1 MKNDL
6 PSLTLSQAGEAIS
19 IITEELIKWGG
30 CMAESK
36 SRLLYILQYLWL
48 KTDAEH
54 YATTGD
60 ILTYLQENDIRCD
73 RKTIPGDIQKLC
85 DIGIDIEEERS
96 RENRYS
102 LSSHLLTLP
111 ELKLLIDAVESSKFI
126 TAKKSAELIEKLSRM
141 SSIYQAAELKSN
153 LYVSE
158 RVKSFNEQIYY
169 AINSIQEGIFSGL
182 EIHFKYYE
190 YTVEKRKQL
199 RHGGEVYTVSP
210 YSLVWE
216 NDNYYLVC
224 YCEKHEKICR
234 YRVDRMT
241 QVTVTDIPRREL
253 SEEEKTEVTNR
264 QTIYG
269 MYGGELMTLQLQ
281 FDNKLIDVVM
291 DRFGEKTI
299 CHKNSDNTFYI
310 NEEVQVAPT
319 FWGWLF
325 QFGSQAKVLGPERA
339 VEMAKDAI
347 SDIAD
352 CYK

>member
-1 MKNDL
+1 MTGVSRQKQKLLTMKKL
-6 PSLTLSQAGEAIS
+6 FET
-19 IITEELIKWGG
+19 
-30 CMAESK
+30 
-36 SRLLYILQYLWL
+36 
-48 KTDAEH
+48 KTDEKHTITGNRLIEILGDYGIKAE
-54 YATTGD
+54 
-60 ILTYLQENDIRCD
+60 
-73 RKTIPGDIQKLC
+73 RKTIYDDIKTLC
-85 DIGIDIEEERS
+85 DSGMDFEITKDGLSNAYYLAQRLFQDEEL
-96 RENRYS
+96 YV
-102 LSSHLLTLP
+102 LA
-111 ELKLLIDAVESSKFI
+111 DAVASSRFL
-126 TAKKSAELIEKLSRM
+126 TQKKSKELLKKIQSLTSEHKAKDLRRM
-141 SSIYQAAELKSN
+141 VYASIRTKT
-153 LYVSE
+153 
-158 RVKSFNEQIYY
+158 FNEQIYY

-299 CHKNSDNTFYI
+299 CHKNSDNTFYK
-310 NEEVQVAPT
+310 NEEVQVEKT

-325 QFGSQAKVLGPERA
+325 KFGSQSKVLGPERA

>member
-1 MKNDL
+1 MTGVSRQKQKLLTMKKL
-6 PSLTLSQAGEAIS
+6 FET
-19 IITEELIKWGG
+19 
-30 CMAESK
+30 
-36 SRLLYILQYLWL
+36 
-48 KTDAEH
+48 KTDEKHTITGNRLIEILGDYGIKAE
-54 YATTGD
+54 
-60 ILTYLQENDIRCD
+60 
-73 RKTIPGDIQKLC
+73 RKTIYDDIKTLC
-85 DIGIDIEEERS
+85 DSGMDIEITKDGHSNAYYLAQRLFQDEEL
-96 RENRYS
+96 YV
-102 LSSHLLTLP
+102 LA
-111 ELKLLIDAVESSKFI
+111 DAVASSRFL
-126 TAKKSAELIEKLSRM
+126 TQKKSKELLKKIQSLTSEHKAKDLRRM
-141 SSIYQAAELKSN
+141 V
-153 LYVSE
+153 YVSN
-158 RVKSFNEQIYY
+158 RTKTFNEQIYY

-182 EIHFKYYE
+182 EIHFKYY
-190 YTVEKRKQL
+190 
-199 RHGGEVYTVSP
+199 
-210 YSLVWE
+210 
-216 NDNYYLVC
+216 DVC

>member
-1 MKNDL
+1 MTGVSRQKQKLLTMKKL
-6 PSLTLSQAGEAIS
+6 FET
-19 IITEELIKWGG
+19 
-30 CMAESK
+30 
-36 SRLLYILQYLWL
+36 
-48 KTDAEH
+48 KTDEKHTITGNRLIEILGDYGIKAE
-54 YATTGD
+54 
-60 ILTYLQENDIRCD
+60 
-73 RKTIPGDIQKLC
+73 RKTIYDDIKTLC
-85 DIGIDIEEERS
+85 NSGMDIEITKDGHSNAYYLAQRLFQDEEL
-96 RENRYS
+96 YV
-102 LSSHLLTLP
+102 LA
-111 ELKLLIDAVESSKFI
+111 DAVASSRFL
-126 TAKKSAELIEKLSRM
+126 TQKKSKELLKKIQSLTSEHKAKDLRRM
-141 SSIYQAAELKSN
+141 V
-153 LYVSE
+153 YVSN
-158 RVKSFNEQIYY
+158 RTKTFNEQIYY

-325 QFGSQAKVLGPERA
+325 QFGPQAKVLGPERA

>member
-1 MKNDL
+1 MTGVSRQKQKLLTMKKL
-6 PSLTLSQAGEAIS
+6 FET
-19 IITEELIKWGG
+19 
-30 CMAESK
+30 
-36 SRLLYILQYLWL
+36 
-48 KTDAEH
+48 KTDEKHTITGNRLIEILGEYDIKAE
-54 YATTGD
+54 
-60 ILTYLQENDIRCD
+60 
-73 RKTIPGDIQKLC
+73 RKTIYDDIKTLC
-85 DIGIDIEEERS
+85 DSGMDIEITKDGHSNAYYLAQRLFQDEEL
-96 RENRYS
+96 YV
-102 LSSHLLTLP
+102 LA
-111 ELKLLIDAVESSKFI
+111 DAVASSRFL
-126 TAKKSAELIEKLSRM
+126 TQKKSKELLRKIQSLTSEYKAKDLRRM
-141 SSIYQAAELKSN
+141 V
-153 LYVSE
+153 YVSN
-158 RVKSFNEQIYY
+158 RTKTFNEQIYY
-169 AINSIQEGIFSGL
+169 AINSIQEGIFGSV
-182 EIHFKYYE
+182 EIRFKYFE

-264 QTIYG
+264 QAIYG

-299 CHKNSDNTFYI
+299 CHKNSDTTFYI

-325 QFGSQAKVLGPERA
+325 QFGPQAKVLGPEKA
-339 VEMAKDAI
+339 VKMAKEAI
-347 SDIAD
+347 AQVAD
-352 CYK
+352 CYE

>member
-1 MKNDL
+1 MTGVSRQKQKLLTMKKL
-6 PSLTLSQAGEAIS
+6 FET
-19 IITEELIKWGG
+19 
-30 CMAESK
+30 
-36 SRLLYILQYLWL
+36 
-48 KTDAEH
+48 KTDEKHTITGNRLIEILGDYGIKAE
-54 YATTGD
+54 
-60 ILTYLQENDIRCD
+60 
-73 RKTIPGDIQKLC
+73 RKTIYDDIKTLC
-85 DIGIDIEEERS
+85 DSGMDIEITKDGHSNAYYLAQRLFQDEEL
-96 RENRYS
+96 YV
-102 LSSHLLTLP
+102 LA
-111 ELKLLIDAVESSKFI
+111 DAVASSRFL
-126 TAKKSAELIEKLSRM
+126 TQKKSKELLKKIQSLTSEHKAKDLRRM
-141 SSIYQAAELKSN
+141 V
-153 LYVSE
+153 YVSN
-158 RVKSFNEQIYY
+158 RTKTFNEQIYY

-190 YTVEKRKQL
+190 Y
-199 RHGGEVYTVSP
+199 
-210 YSLVWE
+210 
-216 NDNYYLVC
+216 
-224 YCEKHEKICR
+224 
-234 YRVDRMT
+234 RMT